1 VNSAA
6 QKCLPALAELFREH
20 GFEGTSIS
28 MITRATGLGKGS
40 LYHAFPEGK
49 AQMLALALDDISAWF
64 ENDVFAPLRAEECT
78 AITIPQM
85 IDIVGEYFKSG
96 RRACLMGS
104 LSVAEPADPF
114 NKHILQYFSAWKA
127 ATVAALERDG
137 RSDANGLA
145 DDILATIQGAIVLS
159 RALEDPEIYDQSMQ
173 RLKNRL

>member
-1 VNSAA
+1 MNSAA

-20 GFEGTSIS
+20 GFEGTSLS

-40 LYHAFPEGK
+40 LYHAFPDGK

-64 ENDVFAPLRAEECT
+64 ENAVFAPLRDENA
-78 AITIPQM
+78 AICIPQM
-85 IDIVGEYFKSG
+85 LDIVGEYFKSG

-114 NKHILQYFSAWKA
+114 NQHILQYFSAWKA
-127 ATVAALERDG
+127 AIVAALACKDADG
-137 RSDANGLA
+137 VA

-159 RALEDPEIYDQSMQ
+159 RALNDPEIYDQSMQ